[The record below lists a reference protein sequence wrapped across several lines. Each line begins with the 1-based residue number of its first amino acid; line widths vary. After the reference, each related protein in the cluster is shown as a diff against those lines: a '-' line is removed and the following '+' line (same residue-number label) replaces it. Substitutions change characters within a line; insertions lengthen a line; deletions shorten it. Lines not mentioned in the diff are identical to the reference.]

1 MEAHLYI
8 ARIALKWGTLKHTLA
23 GVLVQVDTWLTEFK
37 KLQDGARERAQ
48 QYLTWPWF
56 PARMVIYTICN
67 SSSRVSDML
76 LCSPKALYA
85 GVYSHMQ
92 TNAHM
97 K

>member
-1 MEAHLYI
+1 METHLYI

-56 PARMVIYTICN
+56 PARMVIYTSVIPVLGYLIC
-67 SSSRVSDML
+67 SS
-76 LCSPKALYA
+76 ALQRHY
-85 GVYSHMQ
+85 MQ
-92 TNAHM
+92 MYTHICRQM
-97 K
+97 HI